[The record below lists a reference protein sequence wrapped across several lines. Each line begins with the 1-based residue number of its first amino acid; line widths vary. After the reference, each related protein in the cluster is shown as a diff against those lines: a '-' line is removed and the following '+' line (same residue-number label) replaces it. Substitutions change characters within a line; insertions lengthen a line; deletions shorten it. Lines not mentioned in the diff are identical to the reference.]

1 MAGIMEMAKD
11 LGGRLART
19 DEYQALKR
27 AMDAMNDDREI
38 AEHRSKLESLEGTI
52 TASLRAGK
60 EPDDADKEAYE
71 EVMTKLQANPTYQR
85 VVAAQSNFDKIVQK
99 VNENIAKGLDEG
111 ASSRIILEP

>member
-38 AEHRSKLESLEGTI
+38 AEHRSELERLEGSI
-52 TASLRAGK
+52 TASLRAGQ
-60 EPDDADKEAYE
+60 EPPQEDKDAYE
-71 EVMTKLQANPTYQR
+71 ALMSKLQANSTYQR

-99 VNENIAKGLDEG
+99 VNENIARGLEEG

>member
-1 MAGIMEMAKD
+1 MSGIMDMAKD

-27 AMDAMNDDREI
+27 AMDAMNDDRQI
-38 AEHRSKLESLEGTI
+38 AEHRSELEALEGTI

-60 EPDDADKEAYE
+60 EPADDDKQAYE
-71 EVMTKLQANPTYQR
+71 ELMTKLQGNPTYQR
-85 VVAAQSNFDKIVQK
+85 VVAAQANFDKIVQK
-99 VNENIAKGLDEG
+99 VNENIAKGLEDG